1 MLIAVRYDF
10 CQHFAISAHKAYQWC
25 TDFTSEDHALMG
37 EDKIE
42 RQVTHLTNTTV
53 ILKET
58 LHTNERNVE
67 KQKLIQLYPNRLCWI
82 STHLTGPN
90 KYSQFIYEVIA
101 EGRSA
106 SRLNF
111 TALHIENEEETPK
124 ENADLLAE
132 KLCNYDS
139 NVWKLLAQAMEKELN
154 KKNSKEPDFL
164 RDQKKVNLKTT
175 STL

>member
-10 CQHFAISAHKAYQWC
+10 CQHFAIPAHKAYQWC
-25 TDFTSEDHALMG
+25 TDFTPEDHALMG

-42 RQVTHLTNTTV
+42 RQVKRLTDTPV

-67 KQKLIQLYPNRLCWI
+67 KHPNRLCWI

-90 KYSQFIYEVIA
+90 KYSQFIYEVTA
-101 EGRSA
+101 EGKSA

-111 TALHIENEEETPK
+111 TALHIEHEEETLK

-139 NVWKLLAQAMEKELN
+139 NVWKLLAQTMEKELN
-154 KKNSKEPDFL
+154 KKN
-164 RDQKKVNLKTT
+164 LKSSQISLETKRR
-175 STL
+175 

>member
-10 CQHFAISAHKAYQWC
+10 YQHFAISAHKAYQWC
-25 TDFTSEDHALMG
+25 TDFTHEDHALMG

-42 RQVTHLTNTTV
+42 RQVTHLTDTTV

-67 KQKLIQLYPNRLCWI
+67 KQKLVQLYPNRLCWI

-90 KYSQFIYEVIA
+90 KYSQFIYEVTA
-101 EGRSA
+101 EGKSA

-111 TALHIENEEETPK
+111 TALHIQHEATPK
-124 ENADLLAE
+124 ENVDLLAE

-139 NVWKLLAQAMEKELN
+139 NVWKLLAQAMEKEFN
-154 KKNSKEPDFL
+154 KKNSKGSDFL
-164 RDQKKVNLKTT
+164 KDQKKVNLKTT
-175 STL
+175 TSL

>member
-25 TDFTSEDHALMG
+25 TDFTPEDHALMG

-42 RQVTHLTNTTV
+42 RQVKHLTDTTV

-58 LHTNERNVE
+58 LQTNERNVE
-67 KQKLIQLYPNRLCWI
+67 KQKLVQLYPNRLCWI

-90 KYSQFIYEVIA
+90 KYSQFIYEITA
-101 EGRSA
+101 EGKSA

-111 TALHIENEEETPK
+111 TALHIEHEEETPK

-139 NVWKLLAQAMEKELN
+139 NVWKLLAQSMEKELN
-154 KKNSKEPDFL
+154 KKN
-164 RDQKKVNLKTT
+164 LKGSQISLETKRR
-175 STL
+175 

>member
-25 TDFTSEDHALMG
+25 TDFTPEDHALMG

-42 RQVTHLTNTTV
+42 RQVTHLTDSTV

-67 KQKLIQLYPNRLCWI
+67 KQKLVQLYPNRLCWI

-90 KYSQFIYEVIA
+90 KYSQFIYEVTA

-106 SRLNF
+106 SRLDF
-111 TALHIENEEETPK
+111 TAFHIEHEEETPK

-139 NVWKLLAQAMEKELN
+139 NVWKRLAQAMEKELN
-154 KKNSKEPDFL
+154 KKNSKESQISL
-164 RDQKKVNLKTT
+164 ETKRR
-175 STL
+175 